1 MISRISDTKAL
12 KKAFHG
18 AHSIK
23 EETVT
28 GDDWQLLVMRRIRQI
43 GALKP
48 DAGFWPVLENL
59 VWGLAPGSSI
69 LILALTILCVRMYLN
84 LGHDY
89 LSMVTA
95 HLGKVTLAKLL
106 GYEG

>member
-12 KKAFHG
+12 KKAFHL
-18 AHSIK
+18 AHSVK
-23 EETVT
+23 KKTAT
-28 GDDWQLLVMRRIRQI
+28 GSEWQLRVRRRIRKI
-43 GALKP
+43 ASLKH
-48 DAGFWPVLENL
+48 DAGFWSVLENL

-69 LILALTILCVRMYLN
+69 LTLALTILCVRMYLSF
-84 LGHDY
+84 GHDY
-89 LSMVTA
+89 LSTVTA